1 MSPGI
6 GNRESGIGGPG
17 IGNREL
23 GIGRAIDSRGCDT
36 SEGVEMHSCSGGY
49 RVREFPPR
57 RGFFDSRFPT
67 PDSRLHGFSLVE
79 LLVALA
85 VFATMAALAYG
96 GLDSVVRT
104 RVELGRQQDAFRDL
118 MRGVGLIE
126 RDLRQAIARPV
137 RGNYGEPLPA
147 LMGNS
152 GHIEFTR
159 TGFANPQSEPRSNL
173 ERVLYE
179 FDDGALKRGVYP
191 ALDRAPATA
200 PTLATLRRNV
210 NTFRLRYLDASN
222 RWGDTWPPLGDTAAG
237 GPDPSAQLPRAVE
250 FRIGTGDYGEVSGV
264 VELVSNWPSQAVP

>member
-1 MSPGI
+1 MSP
-6 GNRESGIGGPG
+6 RQ
-17 IGNREL
+17 L
-23 GIGRAIDSRGCDT
+23 RASSRQ
-36 SEGVEMHSCSGGY
+36 HA
-49 RVREFPPR
+49 
-57 RGFFDSRFPT
+57 
-67 PDSRLHGFSLVE
+67 FSLVE

-96 GLDSVVRT
+96 GLDSIARA
-104 RVELGRQQDAFRDL
+104 RAELGRQQDSFRDL

-179 FDDGALKRGVYP
+179 FDDDALKRGVYP

-200 PTLATLRRNV
+200 PKLTTLRGNV
-210 NTFRLRYLDASN
+210 ETFRLRYLDASN
-222 RWGDTWPPLGDTAAG
+222 RWGDAWPPQREADAG
-237 GPDPSAQLPRAVE
+237 APDLLTQLPRAVE
-250 FRIGTGDYGEVSGV
+250 FRIGTRDYGEVAGV
-264 VELVSNWPSQAVP
+264 VELVSSWPRQAVP